1 MKEKNAVL
9 LLTGTVNPGGM
20 VLTAIQDVEV
30 RKNQYLEAIRFWL
43 KTTDLPIVFVEN
55 SGTDLSGYFQD
66 EIARGVLEM
75 RHFNGNNYDK
85 QLGKG
90 IGELRCL
97 EYACAHSPT
106 IQQAAFVFK
115 VTGRYKVLNFST
127 FLKEYRTEQAPD
139 LLVDFKWN
147 LSFCDSRFFGFSPQ
161 FVPDFLSN
169 QGGVIND
176 SAGVYLEHALSKAAL
191 TAIAAGYAFR
201 PFRTLPRIEGY
212 SATVGV
218 RYNSAYLHWLRYKF
232 EYDLKHRSFGLGN
245 LPWI

>member
-1 MKEKNAVL
+1 MKEKAAVL

-30 RKNQYLEAIRFWL
+30 RKNQYLESIRFWL
-43 KTTDLPIVFVEN
+43 KTADLPIVFIEN
-55 SGTDLSGYFQD
+55 SNTDLSDNFRD
-66 EIARGVLEM
+66 EIKRGVLEM
-75 RHFNGNNYDK
+75 LHFDGNNFDK

-90 IGELRCL
+90 VGELKCL
-97 EYACAHSPT
+97 EYACAHSST
-106 IQQAAFVFK
+106 IREAAFVFK
-115 VTGRYKVLNFST
+115 VTGRYKVLNFKV
-127 FLKEYRTEQAPD
+127 FLEDYRAQHEVD

-147 LSFCDSRFFGFSPQ
+147 LSFCDSRFFGFHPR
-161 FVPDFLSN
+161 FVPHFLATY
-169 QGGVIND
+169 GGIIND

-191 TAIAAGYAFR
+191 TAIAAGCTFR
-201 PFRTLPRIEGY
+201 PMVTLPRIEGY

-218 RYNSAYLHWLRYKF
+218 RYNSTYLHWLRYKF